1 MKMRKNSSRKRG
13 ALWALAGAA
22 ALLVLVLYF
31 TDYGLLPAQG
41 VGQVERRLGTGPTWI
56 AKRLGKPPVA
66 AAPVARLYLSAGE
79 DVVLFTR
86 SQWDL
91 ASGWTG
97 WGQAVDCSGEGA
109 LHAGCELVRDDYT
122 GEYVIYLFGRVED
135 GRAVSLE
142 AETGVSGDP
151 GTWMAGEKRVFGP
164 EVWAG
169 DGLFCLELDRRS
181 EPDWIDRVWARVRLL
196 DAEGAALA
204 HTRVSGEKVSIAE
217 PFA

>member
-13 ALWALAGAA
+13 ALWTLAGAA
-22 ALLVLVLYF
+22 TLLVLVLCF

-66 AAPVARLYLSAGE
+66 AAPVARLYLSVGE

-122 GEYVIYLFGRVED
+122 GEYVIYLFGRVRR
-135 GRAVSLE
+135 RAVTPSWPRR
-142 AETGVSGDP
+142 GRWRP
-151 GTWMAGEKRVFGP
+151 WGTR
-164 EVWAG
+164 
-169 DGLFCLELDRRS
+169 RRS
-181 EPDWIDRVWARVRLL
+181 GGR
-196 DAEGAALA
+196 
-204 HTRVSGEKVSIAE
+204 
-217 PFA
+217 